1 MDASCFVL
9 SRFRKLVSPVCKT
22 LIAFLKTEVISFKK
36 KEQPCHSLRTAAG
49 ARGEKFAHR
58 GAFAADSCYF
68 MIPVFSFFSYLVS
81 LKF

>member
-1 MDASCFVL
+1 L
-9 SRFRKLVSPVCKT
+9 S
-22 LIAFLKTEVISFKK
+22 A
-36 KEQPCHSLRTAAG
+36 QNSLATACELRP
-49 ARGEKFAHR
+49 ARVGEKFAHR